1 MLRSIVI
8 SLLLA
13 YLFSPTLFAQPGFG
27 TVCVVWNSAKP
38 PTHVLTESYNP
49 ATLKL
54 RIDKRPAVL
63 WPHKDDLKLENLD
76 LSERHLVV
84 LTSDGKPIESFGSA
98 SPNSIRM
105 NCA

>member
-1 MLRSIVI
+1 
-8 SLLLA
+8 
-13 YLFSPTLFAQPGFG
+13 
-27 TVCVVWNSAKP
+27 VVWNSAEP

-63 WPHKDDLKLENLD
+63 WPHKEDLKLENLD

-84 LTSDGKPIESFGSA
+84 LTSDRKPIESFWFRFSEFNSA
-98 SPNSIRM
+98 ELCMKFDGYQGVQLADARSSRW
-105 NCA
+105 CKCK